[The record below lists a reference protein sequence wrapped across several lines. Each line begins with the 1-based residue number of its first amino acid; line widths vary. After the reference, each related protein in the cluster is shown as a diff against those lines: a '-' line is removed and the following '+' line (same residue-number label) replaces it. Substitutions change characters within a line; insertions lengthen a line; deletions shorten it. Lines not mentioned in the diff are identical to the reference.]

1 MFINGYR
8 RGKTRLV
15 IAGILLVWLPLYALS
30 VYYALDLHN
39 HVVPLL
45 LGAVGFV
52 VTAIGSVIWQRVF
65 VREMGA

>member
-1 MFINGYR
+1 
-8 RGKTRLV
+8 
-15 IAGILLVWLPLYALS
+15 
-30 VYYALDLHN
+30 
-39 HVVPLL
+39 VVPLL